1 MSNRILTVAIHDER
15 KAELETANRMIWQYC
30 KKEGVPVEIS
40 CYHNEQDFFRNVSSC
55 DFRAVFVAVRGAEDF
70 HTAWRVRD
78 YDKDCMLILVAEDGE
93 FALMAYRLGGAQ
105 YLIRPLSDEKIAK
118 AVTAARE
125 ANLKNNQEVTENE
138 IITK

>member
-1 MSNRILTVAIHDER
+1 VSNRILTVAILDVR
-15 KAELETANRMIWQYC
+15 KAELETADHMIWQYC

-40 CYHNEQDFFRNVSSC
+40 CYSDEQDFFRNVSSR
-55 DFRAVFVAVRGAEDF
+55 DFGAVFVAVRGAEDF

-78 YDKDCMLILVAEDGE
+78 YDKACTLILLAQDGE

-105 YLIRPLSDEKIAK
+105 YLIRPLSEEKIAK